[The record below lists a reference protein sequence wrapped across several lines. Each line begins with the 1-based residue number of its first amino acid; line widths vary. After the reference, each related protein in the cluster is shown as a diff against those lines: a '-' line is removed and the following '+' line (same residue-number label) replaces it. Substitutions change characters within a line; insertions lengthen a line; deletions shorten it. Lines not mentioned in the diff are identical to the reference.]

1 MKHIPK
7 KKLGFWVIIFVAI
20 ISLIFFLKNDA
31 NKSLIKITS
40 SENRFYIDFDLTI
53 TDQNKFLKI
62 LENLQIPQS
71 SIEEL
76 SFALDSTSS
85 VSLTYL
91 APIEINPTFNDGIIN
106 FSGNT
111 SHDAFIQKLSPKKIK
126 VPQDYNLAIFSPSV
140 LNFVT
145 SRNFDFS
152 NEAENSYKEEV
163 RNDIAFHLINITQ
176 EETNKTVAFFQ
187 HENLIVFASSREAAF
202 SMSDALNS
210 KNSTDFPAFDFD
222 NDSNFLFSF
231 INKEDAQIDVNFISL
246 ISGQDTLKTNPN
258 LQKVLQE
265 IEEINFALKD
275 VNFLQIWICLQ

>member
-1 MKHIPK
+1 LSSW
-7 KKLGFWVIIFVAI
+7 LGNNFGSDNGQYLIIFGTDVEYSV
-20 ISLIFFLKNDA
+20 ISQ
-31 NKSLIKITS
+31 S
-40 SENRFYIDFDLTI
+40 SDIDLTS
-53 TDQNKFLKI
+53 LR
-62 LENLQIPQS
+62 NL
-71 SIEEL
+71 
-76 SFALDSTSS
+76 
-85 VSLTYL
+85 
-91 APIEINPTFNDGIIN
+91 
-106 FSGNT
+106 
-111 SHDAFIQKLSPKKIK
+111 
-126 VPQDYNLAIFSPSV
+126 
-140 LNFVT
+140 
-145 SRNFDFS
+145 DFS

-275 VNFLQIWICLQ
+275 VNFSGLISLK